1 MNSGYFARVLP
12 LIESASEAAR
22 DRAKRVIFNGHILW
36 QVYLQERSRLM
47 SEAARVKD
55 GEPLEE
61 SGERMS
67 ADDFEAYL
75 IRLTGESESTV
86 WAWDAEESEDEKEKS
101 DPTDS

>member
-1 MNSGYFARVLP
+1 MSNGYLARILP
-12 LIESASEAAR
+12 LVESASEAAR

-47 SEAARVKD
+47 SEAAHVKN
-55 GEPLEE
+55 GEPLDE

-67 ADDFEAYL
+67 PEDFEAYL

-86 WAWDAEESEDEKEKS
+86 WAWDAEES